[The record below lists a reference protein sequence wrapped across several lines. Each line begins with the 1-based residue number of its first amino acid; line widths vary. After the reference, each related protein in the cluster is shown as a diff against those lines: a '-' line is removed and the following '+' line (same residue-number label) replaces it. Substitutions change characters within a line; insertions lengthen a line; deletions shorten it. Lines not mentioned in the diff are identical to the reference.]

1 METKPR
7 WGITLPLPGLA
18 LAEQREIVAGLAGTG
33 YTDAWSAEVNG
44 ADAFTPLAAAS
55 QWSSELRLGTAIA
68 PIFTRGPGLL
78 AMSGATLASLAPGR
92 FVLGIGTST
101 PIVVQQWNAVE
112 FTRPYQRARDMLRFL
127 RPALAGEKITHEYET
142 FRVDGFRLDPP
153 PATPPRLALA
163 ALRPQM
169 IKLAAA
175 EADAVITN
183 WLAPA
188 DVPKIRAVAGPD
200 CELVARIFVCPTAD
214 AEVARGIGK
223 RMIAAYLS
231 VPAYA
236 AFHAWLGRGEVLR
249 PMQEAWAAGDRKGAL
264 AAIGDE
270 VVDDLL
276 VHGAPQACRE
286 RVAEYQA
293 RGLDTPVIAVVPP
306 PGGSVPDLV
315 RQLSPAGECR
325 PPPAGGRPERAA

>member
-1 METKPR
+1 VETKPR

-127 RPALAGEKITHEYET
+127 RQALAGEKVTQEYET
-142 FRVDGFRLDPP
+142 FRVDGFRLDLP
-153 PATPPRLALA
+153 PATPPQLALA

-188 DVPKIRAVAGPD
+188 DVPKIRAAAGPD

-214 AEVARGIGK
+214 TEVARTIGK

-264 AAIGDE
+264 AAISDE

-315 RQLSPAGECR
+315 RQLSPAG
-325 PPPAGGRPERAA
+325 